1 MPRLRISGIVEE
13 SIVDGPGLRYV
24 VFTQGCPHHCPGC
37 HNPQTHYFDG
47 GEFRDTDDILRQFM
61 ENPLLSGITFS
72 GGEPLLQ
79 QEFAT
84 ALARSLHEN
93 GVSVAIET
101 AAAVPAER
109 FREFLRE
116 VDYVHIDL
124 KHYDSARHRAG
135 TGMGNEQI
143 LENIC
148 AVRDSGLPHLVR
160 IPVIPGFNDALE
172 DAEGFAKLLVSLGI
186 KAVQLLPF
194 HQMGEKKYSLLGREY
209 AHAGQ
214 AQLHREDL
222 EQYRQTMLRHGL
234 DARF

>member
-1 MPRLRISGIVEE
+1 MTVDEVLAEALKDVAFYRQSG
-13 SIVDGPGLRYV
+13 
-24 VFTQGCPHHCPGC
+24 
-37 HNPQTHYFDG
+37 G
-47 GEFRDTDDILRQFM
+47 GV
-61 ENPLLSGITFS
+61 TFS